1 MMPVE
6 NTRAAEPPIVIVG
19 AGLAGSLLACCLG
32 RTGRPVRVYEKRPDP
47 HLGPAERGRSI
58 NLALSVR
65 GIHALAEIG
74 LADEVLRQSVLM
86 RGRMIH
92 ARDGRLTFQPY
103 GKDDT
108 EALHSVSRAGLNRQ
122 LVEAAARHDS
132 VRFFF
137 GQRCHGLTGDGAG
150 VEFADEK
157 QKVLA
162 VRAAAIIGADG
173 AYSAVRAW
181 MQKREGFN
189 YQQEYLTH
197 GYKELTIPAG
207 ADGSYLLEKH
217 ALHIWPRGNFMMIAL
232 PNLDGSFTC
241 TLFWPFEGPS
251 SFAALKSE
259 ADVLAFFRDQ
269 FPDAVPLLPGLAEEF
284 LHNPTGALVTI
295 RCQPWVM
302 WGGMCHARADA
313 AAECPTPTVG
323 AGMPPAVL
331 VGDACHARADAAA
344 ECPTPTAG
352 VGMPSVVLV
361 GDACHAVVP
370 FLGQGMNAAFED
382 CSVLVKCLEE
392 MDWNWTAAATRYE
405 AARKIHTDTL
415 ADLCAL
421 NFIEMRDR
429 VASPWFLL
437 RKRIGVLLHA
447 LFPRF
452 YLPLY
457 TMIEFTRIPYADAVQ
472 RARRQNRVVA
482 CIAALVGIAILAAWL
497 FLIS

>member
-1 MMPVE
+1 MPIE
-6 NTRAAEPPIVIVG
+6 NTLAGKPPIVIVG
-19 AGLAGSLLACCLG
+19 AGLAGSLLACYLG
-32 RTGRPVRVYEKRPDP
+32 RAGHQVHVYEKRPDP
-47 HLGPAERGRSI
+47 RLGSAERGRSI

-65 GIHALAEIG
+65 GIHALRDVG

-108 EALHSVSRAGLNRQ
+108 EALHSVSRAGLNRL
-122 LVEAAARHDS
+122 LVEAAARHDT

-137 GQRCHGLTGDGAG
+137 VQRCHGLTADGAG
-150 VEFADEK
+150 VEFVDEK
-157 QKVLA
+157 QKMVA
-162 VRAAAIIGADG
+162 VSAAAILGADG

-207 ADGSYLLEKH
+207 VDGGYLMEKH

-232 PNLDGSFTC
+232 PNSDGSFTC

-269 FPDAVPLLPGLAEEF
+269 FPDAVPLLPSLAEEF
-284 LHNPTGALVTI
+284 LHNPTGSLVTI
-295 RCQPWVM
+295 RCQPW
-302 WGGMCHARADA
+302 HAGRA
-313 AAECPTPTVG
+313 
-323 AGMPPAVL
+323 
-331 VGDACHARADAAA
+331 
-344 ECPTPTAG
+344 
-352 VGMPSVVLV
+352 VLV

-382 CSVLVKCLEE
+382 CSILVECLEDAE
-392 MDWNWTAAATRYE
+392 WNWTSAAARYQ
-405 AARKIHTDTL
+405 ALRKTHTDTL
-415 ADLCAL
+415 ADLCVE

-437 RKRIGVLLHA
+437 KKRIGVLLHA
-447 LFPRF
+447 VFPHF

-457 TMIEFTRIPYADAVQ
+457 TMIEFTRIPYAEAVQ
-472 RARRQNRVVA
+472 RARRQNWAVA
-482 CIAALVGIAILAAWL
+482 GIAALLGIVVLAACIGL
-497 FLIS
+497 ALKH

>member
-1 MMPVE
+1 MSVE

-19 AGLAGSLLACCLG
+19 AGLAGSLLACFLG
-32 RTGRPVRVYEKRPDP
+32 RAGRPVHVYEKRLDP
-47 HLGPAERGRSI
+47 RSGPAERGRSI

-65 GIHALAEIG
+65 GIHALRDVG

-108 EALHSVSRAGLNRQ
+108 EALHSVSRAGLNRL

-137 GQRCHGLTGDGAG
+137 DHRCRGLTTDGSG
-150 VEFADEK
+150 VEFVDEK
-157 QKVLA
+157 QKVVEA
-162 VRAAAIIGADG
+162 PAAAVIGADG

-207 ADGSYLLEKH
+207 PEGSHLLEKH
-217 ALHIWPRGNFMMIAL
+217 ALHIWPRGAFMMIAL

-241 TLFWPFEGPS
+241 TLFWPFEGPN
-251 SFAALKSE
+251 SFAALKNE

-269 FPDAVPLLPGLAEEF
+269 FPDAVPLLPRLAEEF
-284 LHNPTGALVTI
+284 LHNPTGSLVTI
-295 RCQPWVM
+295 RCQPWRI
-302 WGGMCHARADA
+302 GRA
-313 AAECPTPTVG
+313 
-323 AGMPPAVL
+323 
-331 VGDACHARADAAA
+331 
-344 ECPTPTAG
+344 
-352 VGMPSVVLV
+352 VLV

-392 MDWNWTAAATRYE
+392 AQWSWPAAATRYE
-405 AARKIHTDTL
+405 AMRKIHVDTL

-437 RKRIGVLLHA
+437 KKRLGVLLHA

-472 RARRQNRVVA
+472 RSRRQNRMVA
-482 CIAALVGIAILAAWL
+482 AVAALVVVAILAACL
-497 FLIS
+497 VFLRTG